1 MDSEYNLIGEGSL
14 SSVDEFINDK
24 GNRVERRG
32 NFEKEYYYP
41 ILCAKRSLISSLV
54 EWVDNMPE
62 WELKLNILKFI
73 DYSHETIALVIYAI
87 AMFYIYYTF

>member
-1 MDSEYNLIGEGSL
+1 MIGYSFEATHTSQNERKGL
-14 SSVDEFINDK
+14 SHRLAVDNDFSK
-24 GNRVERRG
+24 NAKQ
-32 NFEKEYYYP
+32 NKEYYYP

-73 DYSHETIALVIYAI
+73 GTVSK
-87 AMFYIYYTF
+87 